1 MKIARL
7 SVRTR
12 LTLWFAAALALL
24 LTVFSVGVYTL
35 VRAHLLQQMNAHL
48 DKNLQAIA
56 DTLHAHP
63 EEIDEHILSE
73 FFAVHSGG
81 DTIYTTPAWEF
92 AQLQALATAPSDA
105 IGPYW
110 QEQVPYFIKS
120 TQVQTAD
127 LTYAVVTAEAGTVL
141 ADTLASVR
149 NTLAA
154 GFVLALISAL
164 AGGYFL
170 AARALKPARTLADAA
185 ENISAARL
193 DARLPVENP
202 RDEFGRLAGAF
213 NRTLTRLADAFAQ
226 LHRFTADASHELRT
240 PLTAIRSVG
249 EAALAQPPHGGGDR
263 EAIGSMLEEVE
274 RLTHLVDSLLALA
287 RADRD
292 AAVLDRRAFD
302 LAGLVEEV
310 AEFLRA
316 LAEEKHQRLVVDL
329 AQRPT
334 ITADRPS
341 VRQAVINVIHNAL
354 RYSPPH
360 GEILVHLSVHDARAV
375 LDVIDHGPGIAPE
388 HRERIFERFYRID
401 NDRARDR
408 GGAGLGL
415 AIAQWAVG
423 CNHGRITALPAAGGG
438 ACLRIEL
445 PVSRE

>member
-1 MKIARL
+1 MTIARL

-12 LTLWFAAALALL
+12 LTLWFAAALAVL
-24 LTVFSVGVYTL
+24 LTAFSVGVYTL
-35 VRAHLLQQMNAHL
+35 VRAHLLQQMNAQL

-63 EEIDEHILSE
+63 DEIDEHILSE

-81 DTIYTTPAWEF
+81 ETIYTTPAWEF
-92 AQLQALATAPSDA
+92 AQLQSLAAAPGGT

-110 QEQVPYFIKS
+110 QEQVPYFVKS
-120 TQVQTAD
+120 TRVPTAD

-154 GFVLALISAL
+154 GFVVALISAL

-185 ENISAARL
+185 QNISAARL
-193 DARLPVENP
+193 DARLPVDNP

-249 EAALAQPPHGGGDR
+249 EAALAQPPQGDR

-292 AAVLDRRAFD
+292 AAVLDRRVFD

-316 LAEEKHQRLVVDL
+316 LAEEKHQRLIVNL
-329 AQRPT
+329 TQRAA

-341 VRQAVINVIHNAL
+341 LRQAVINVIHNAL
-354 RYSPPH
+354 QYSPPRS
-360 GEILVHLSVHDARAV
+360 EILVHLSVHDARAV
-375 LDVIDHGPGIAPE
+375 LDVIDQGPGIAPE

-401 NDRARDR
+401 PGRARDR

-423 CNHGRITALPAAGGG
+423 VNHGRITALPAAGG

-445 PVSRE
+445 PVARE